1 MFDRTDAPVR
11 AMARV
16 PSGESLR
23 PEMQSL
29 RPGGRP
35 GPGGSFRDRYARGPG
50 AGGGGAGGGVWR
62 QEVGREGGAYHSAG
76 LAA

>member
-16 PSGESLR
+16 PSNEA
-23 PEMQSL
+23 MQSF

-35 GPGGSFRDRYARGPG
+35 GPAGPGGSFRERC
-50 AGGGGAGGGVWR
+50 V
-62 QEVGREGGAYHSAG
+62 
-76 LAA
+76 